1 MKSEQLKLKRQ
12 ILVAV
17 RELMLLLDQCDD
29 IDFIFDIRSVISEQ
43 EDLTKVEIQLIELEE
58 LYCDK

>member
-1 MKSEQLKLKRQ
+1 MKSLKIKRQ
-12 ILVAV
+12 IIVLV
-17 RELMLLLDQCDD
+17 RELMMLLDQCDD

>member
-1 MKSEQLKLKRQ
+1 MKPLKLKRQ
-12 ILVAV
+12 IIVLV
-17 RELMLLLDQCDD
+17 RELMMLLDQCDD